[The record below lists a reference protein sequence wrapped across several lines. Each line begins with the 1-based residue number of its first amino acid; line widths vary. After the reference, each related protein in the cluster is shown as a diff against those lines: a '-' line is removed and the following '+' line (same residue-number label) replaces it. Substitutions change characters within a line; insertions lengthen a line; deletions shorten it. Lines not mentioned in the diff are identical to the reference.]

1 MSDNDPFDQQS
12 SSTVLKPRPG
22 SRRPGSRPGRGLNP
36 TPAQSSQSPPPRVP
50 PPPRRPVTRPS
61 QVQFQNEEP
70 IEPVSEGRINSLVS
84 IATPLISLA
93 ASLRSSVSHNDVDSL
108 HQRLAQSLHDF
119 TNDLLQTGYMQET
132 VADSSYAICTFMD
145 EVVLN
150 TPWGGHSSWGTQ
162 TLLSQFHGEAWGG
175 ENFFNKLD
183 VLKAQPA
190 VNLDIL
196 ELYYLCLSLG
206 LQGRFRVLD
215 NGIGRLN
222 EVREDLY
229 QLIRRQKGGFEKT
242 LSPHWQGIRNLR
254 KTLFQYTPWWVAA
267 TVASGILLVM
277 YLVFLY
283 LINGAA
289 DPQFV
294 SLDEIA
300 RDKNLLH
307 NEYITMVEYVPEYVE
322 PAAEIQLEKRKLSL
336 KELLA
341 PEIKQG
347 LVDVFDKDGNV
358 IIRTRGLFVSASD
371 KVMSDMVPLIG
382 RISEELNDMKGK
394 VLVSGHSDNIPIFSV
409 RFSSN
414 WELSKARADQ
424 VMQMMKSQ
432 MNGSIKFSSEGRAD
446 REPVVDN
453 SSPANRALNRRVEII
468 VTERI

>member
-1 MSDNDPFDQQS
+1 MSDNDPFDQQN

-22 SRRPGSRPGRGLNP
+22 SRRPGNRSGRGAP
-36 TPAQSSQSPPPRVP
+36 PPPVQTPQSPPPPRVP
-50 PPPRRPVTRPS
+50 PRRVVSRPAPI
-61 QVQFQNEEP
+61 QVEESDEQ
-70 IEPVSEGRINSLVS
+70 ISEGRKNSLVS
-84 IATPLISLA
+84 LATPLISLA
-93 ASLRSSVSHNDVDSL
+93 ASLRSSVSHSDVDNL
-108 HQRLAQSLHDF
+108 RARLAQSLHDF
-119 TNDLLQTGYMQET
+119 TNDLLHTGYMQET

-175 ENFFNKLD
+175 ENFFTKLD
-183 VLKAQPA
+183 TLKSQPA

-242 LSPHWQGIRNLR
+242 LSPQWQGIRNLK
-254 KTLFQYTPWWVAA
+254 KTLLQYTPWWVAA
-267 TVASGILLVM
+267 ALASGVLLIM

-283 LINGAA
+283 MINGSAG
-289 DPQFV
+289 PEFNK
-294 SLDEIA
+294 LDEVA
-300 RDKNLLH
+300 RDKNPLH
-307 NEYITMVEYVPEYVE
+307 DEFITMVEYVPEYVE

-347 LVDVFDKDGNV
+347 LVDVFDKDGSV

-371 KVMSDMVPLIG
+371 KVMSKMVPLID
-382 RISEELNDMKGK
+382 RIAEELNDMKGK

-409 RFSSN
+409 RFPSN

-424 VMQMMKSQ
+424 VMQMMENQ
-432 MNGSIKFSSEGRAD
+432 MNTKIRFSSEGRAD

-453 SSPANRALNRRVEII
+453 DSPANRALNRRVEII